1 MIKYACLLLS
11 GLCIIPAFAQ
21 KKNAAK
27 SDIKPEWNVNE
38 PGGPAKSV
46 SFELTEGTWMNL
58 DLSPDGKT
66 IVFDLLGDIYSM
78 PSSGG
83 TAVCLRAGKA
93 YEVQPRF
100 SPDGKKYPLL
110 VMQAVPITFG

>member
-27 SDIKPEWNVNE
+27 SDTKAEWNVNE

-46 SFELTEGTWMNL
+46 SFELTE
-58 DLSPDGKT
+58 
-66 IVFDLLGDIYSM
+66 
-78 PSSGG
+78 
-83 TAVCLRAGKA
+83 
-93 YEVQPRF
+93 
-100 SPDGKKYPLL
+100 
-110 VMQAVPITFG
+110 